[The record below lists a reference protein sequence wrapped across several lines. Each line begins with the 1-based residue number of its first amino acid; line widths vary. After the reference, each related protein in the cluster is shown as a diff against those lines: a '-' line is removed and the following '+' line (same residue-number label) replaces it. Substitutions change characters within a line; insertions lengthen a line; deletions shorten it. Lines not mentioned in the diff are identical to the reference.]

1 MADSSV
7 TFWVGKDR
15 WPQGGRIGNLKK
27 PIMCTSHINHREV
40 PCVYLAL
47 GIAKRQG
54 LLLQISGE
62 SHKPDFAVPDLEY
75 HNETI

>member
-15 WPQGGRIGNLKK
+15 WPQGGRVRNLKK
-27 PIMCTSHINHREV
+27 PIMGTSHINHREV

-62 SHKPDFAVPDLEY
+62 SDKPDLTVPDLEY
-75 HNETI
+75 HNETT